1 MDDEESTT
9 SKDDE
14 LKELYKDTVKICSR
28 RPHTIPQIYGM
39 IDETEAMTNDVLGV
53 VPTSKGRTID
63 LEITNRERYN
73 QLILHGIYC
82 PTHKVKHR
90 VVPVYTED
98 KALITV
104 YNTPAKS
111 TKLKKI
117 EDLIEQHG
125 YTITCS
131 HHMDF
136 RPGLKSGIRKYLTS
150 FTPYRTPVRLPAMV
164 ELYGKKIGFEQTLS
178 SVIVDRDVTPTEHLK
193 VTVPS
198 TETQPRHV
206 EVTIVKDVVEKPK
219 ETMKEQLAKS
229 SAVLDNFLKN
239 KEVPETEV
247 TEVTET
253 TTYPEKHNNLV
264 TECTIPTPPPGLFD
278 TPAEEISDTG
288 CSASRDMEA
297 HFAGLSQA
305 LQKIKQPTA
314 AEVKKINPEVDATQ
328 IISEIFGD
336 DKGESSEDEVEGE
349 METEESEQL
358 PDGNAGS
365 PAGSPPP
372 VRPALHKVNDG
383 GFTKVKS
390 KAQRRKEKKNLLKH
404 QE

>member
-1 MDDEESTT
+1 MGDEAETT
-9 SKDDE
+9 SE
-14 LKELYKDTVKICSR
+14 PAEIKELYKDTVKVCSR
-28 RPHTIPQIYGM
+28 RPHTIPQIYEM
-39 IDETEAMTNDVLGV
+39 IDQTEAMASDILGV

-63 LEITNRERYN
+63 LEIPNRELYN

-111 TKLKKI
+111 TKLAKI
-117 EDLIEQHG
+117 EELIEQHG
-125 YTITCS
+125 YTISCS

-178 SVIVDRDVTPTEHLK
+178 SVIVDRDVTPTATLK
-193 VTVPS
+193 ITVPS
-198 TETQPRHV
+198 TESEPRHV
-206 EVTIVKDVVEKPK
+206 EVSSVKKVVEKPTIK
-219 ETMKEQLAKS
+219 SQLAAASSKLDEFMKRKEQQS
-229 SAVLDNFLKN
+229 TVI
-239 KEVPETEV
+239 ETPP
-247 TEVTET
+247 TTSIET
-253 TTYPEKHNNLV
+253 
-264 TECTIPTPPPGLFD
+264 PTPTTKPPPITYYGMMEH
-278 TPAEEISDTG
+278 TSATVEEISDTAG
-288 CSASRDMEA
+288 NASRDTIS
-297 HFAGLSQA
+297 HFAGLAEA
-305 LQKIKQPTA
+305 LQNIKQPTA

-336 DKGESSEDEVEGE
+336 ENGESSEDDVEGE
-349 METEESEQL
+349 METEETEQL
-358 PDGNAGS
+358 PDGNADS

-372 VRPALHKVNDG
+372 VRPALHKVKDG
-383 GFTKVKS
+383 GFAKVKS
-390 KAQRRKEKKNLLKH
+390 KNQRRKEKKNMLMH
-404 QE
+404 HE